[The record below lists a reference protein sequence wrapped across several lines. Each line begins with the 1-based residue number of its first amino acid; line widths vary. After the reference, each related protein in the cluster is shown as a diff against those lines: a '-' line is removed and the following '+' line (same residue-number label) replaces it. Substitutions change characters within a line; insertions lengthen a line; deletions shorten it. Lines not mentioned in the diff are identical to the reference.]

1 MSESVEFS
9 NTIFASVKENIS
21 SPSDSNNNPNLV
33 LNKKDFG
40 GLSLCHYR
48 KDILTACEEDYD
60 GVYSKYRSVIF
71 DTNCVMISSSPFKSL
86 SQRKFQQTYDL
97 DNINVVLEEFVEGTM
112 INVFHDGNQW
122 QISTRTC
129 IGGNN
134 TFYNNG
140 VAGAKSFSTMF
151 EEVCRDVGFSYDML
165 EKDISYS
172 FIMQHI
178 DNRVVSQYQ
187 FNDLILVEA
196 YRISHNDTNSVV
208 NFIDVNGLN
217 ANFTGSNVRFPTRFD
232 KQNYDDYSNVQK
244 NFDIDIDD
252 TKIQK
257 SAILQN
263 VDTIPKGV
271 VVKNLSNGHRM
282 KFRNTTYDYL
292 AELRGNQAK
301 LEFHYMTL
309 RKDKKISLFL
319 QIYPEYEDRFM
330 EFRDKIH
337 NFTQALFFHYFKC
350 FKERSIALKEAPYE
364 LRSHLYELHGKYINE
379 LRPAKKT
386 MQFQDVKDYTNQLPE
401 ARLMYSLNFNTRPV
415 KVEKYVNEKGE
426 ECADL

>member
-1 MSESVEFS
+1 MSTSIEFS
-9 NTIFASVKENIS
+9 NAIFASVKDNTS
-21 SPSDSNNNPNLV
+21 SHDAMNSLPILK
-33 LNKKDFG
+33 KKDFG
-40 GLSLCHYR
+40 GLSLLHYR
-48 KDILTACEEDYD
+48 KDILSTFESDFD
-60 GVYSKYRSVIF
+60 GTYSKYRSIIY
-71 DTNCVMISSSPFKSL
+71 DKNNKMISCSPFKSIS
-86 SQRKFQQTYDL
+86 SQKFQQTYDL
-97 DNINVVLEEFVEGTM
+97 DNISVVLEEFVEGTM
-112 INVFHDGNQW
+112 INVFHDGIEW

-129 IGGNN
+129 IGGSN

-140 VAGAKSFSTMF
+140 VAGAKSFKTMF
-151 EEVCRDVGFSYDML
+151 EEVCRDVSFSYDML
-165 EKDISYS
+165 DKDTSYS

-187 FNDLILVEA
+187 FNDLILIEA
-196 YRISHNDTNSVV
+196 YKISHTETDCVV
-208 NFIDVNGLN
+208 DFIDIQSLQGC
-217 ANFTGSNVRFPTRFD
+217 FTGSKVRFPVRFN
-232 KQNYDDYSNVQK
+232 KENYHDYSNVKK

-252 TKIQK
+252 TKIHK

-271 VVKNLSNGHRM
+271 IVKNLSNGHRM

-319 QIYPEYEDRFM
+319 QIYPEYEERFM

-337 NFTQALFFHYFKC
+337 NFTQAVFFHYFKC
-350 FKERSIALKEAPYE
+350 FKERSITLKEAPYE
-364 LRSHLYELHGKYINE
+364 LRGHLYELHGKYINE

-386 MQFQDVKDYTNQLPE
+386 MQFQDVKDYVNQLPE

>member
-1 MSESVEFS
+1 MSASIEFS
-9 NTIFASVKENIS
+9 NTIFTSVKENTAS
-21 SPSDSNNNPNLV
+21 SDSMNPNHV
-33 LNKKDFG
+33 LKKKDFG
-40 GLSLCHYR
+40 GLSLLHYR
-48 KDILTACEEDYD
+48 KDILTTFEPDFD
-60 GVYSKYRSVIF
+60 GTYSKYRSIIF
-71 DTNCVMISSSPFKSL
+71 DKNGIMISCSPFKSI
-86 SQRKFQQTYDL
+86 SQKKFQQTYDL

-112 INVFHDGNQW
+112 INVFHDGNEW

-129 IGGNN
+129 LGGNN

-140 VAGAKSFSTMF
+140 VAGGKTFKTMF
-151 EEVCRDVGFSYDML
+151 EEVCRDVSFSYDML
-165 EKDISYS
+165 DKDTSYS
-172 FIMQHI
+172 FIMQHV

-187 FNDLILVEA
+187 FNDLILIEA
-196 YRISHNDTNSVV
+196 YKITHTETDCVV
-208 NFIDVNGLN
+208 DFIDIQSVQGC
-217 ANFTGSNVRFPTRFD
+217 FTGSKVRFPTRFD
-232 KQNYDDYSNVQK
+232 KKNYHDFANVKK
-244 NFDIDIDD
+244 NFDIVIDD
-252 TKIQK
+252 SKIHK

-319 QIYPEYEDRFM
+319 QIYPEYEERFM

-337 NFTQALFFHYFKC
+337 NFTQAVFFHYFKC
-350 FKERSIALKEAPYE
+350 FKERSITLKEAPYE
-364 LRSHLYELHGKYINE
+364 LRGHLYELHGKYINE

-386 MQFQDVKDYTNQLPE
+386 MQFQDVKDYVNQLPE

>member
-1 MSESVEFS
+1 MSASIEFS
-9 NTIFASVKENIS
+9 NAIFTSVKENTTS
-21 SPSDSNNNPNLV
+21 GDARNPSHV
-33 LNKKDFG
+33 LNQKDFG
-40 GLSLCHYR
+40 DLTLLHYR
-48 KDILTACEEDYD
+48 KDILSTFEQDYD
-60 GVYSKYRSVIF
+60 GTYSKYRSIIF
-71 DTNCVMISSSPFKSL
+71 DKNGIMISCSPFKSI
-86 SQRKFQQTYDL
+86 SQQKFQQTYDL

-112 INVFHDGNQW
+112 INVFHDGNEW

-129 IGGNN
+129 IGGSN

-140 VAGAKSFSTMF
+140 VAGAKSFKTMF

-165 EKDISYS
+165 DKDISYS
-172 FIMQHI
+172 FVMQHL

-187 FNDLILVEA
+187 FNELVLIEA
-196 YRISHNDTNSVV
+196 YKITHNEADCVV
-208 NFIDVNGLN
+208 EFLDIQSLQGS
-217 ANFTGSNVRFPTRFD
+217 FTGSKVRFPMRFD
-232 KQNYDDYSNVQK
+232 KEKYHEYNDVKK

-252 TKIQK
+252 TKINK
-257 SAILQN
+257 SSILQN
-263 VDTIPKGV
+263 VDTILKGV
-271 VVKNLSNGHRM
+271 IIKNLTNGHRM

-292 AELRGNQAK
+292 AKLRGNQAK

-319 QIYPEYEDRFM
+319 HIYPEYEQRFM

-364 LRSHLYELHGKYINE
+364 LRAHLYELHGKYINE

-386 MQFQDVKDYTNQLPE
+386 MQFQDVKDYVNQLPE
-401 ARLMYSLNFNTRPV
+401 ARLMYSLNFNTRSV
-415 KVEKYVNEKGE
+415 KMKKYVDANGE
-426 ECADL
+426 ECVDL